1 MWAIF
6 RTRTITLLFDYCQLS
21 VAAFVFFDVV
31 EDLCIIYEGQFVFAR
46 FVWNNYGV
54 LFSVTFHI
62 QYLVGVFMNTTF
74 VPKILYKLLLLRF
87 EVDFELVSQLR
98 M

>member
-1 MWAIF
+1 MV
-6 RTRTITLLFDYCQLS
+6 FDWILG
-21 VAAFVFFDVV
+21 F
-31 EDLCIIYEGQFVFAR
+31 
-46 FVWNNYGV
+46 
-54 LFSVTFHI
+54 
-62 QYLVGVFMNTTF
+62 VGVFMNTTF